1 MTSPEYPQ
9 IEVTRTVKLPLKSRR
24 KTKTNQFLF
33 AAMLVIALLSVYAF
47 MVAGLVVA
55 LLYLITGTAAVWWT
69 ER

>member
-24 KTKTNQFLF
+24 KNKTNQFLF